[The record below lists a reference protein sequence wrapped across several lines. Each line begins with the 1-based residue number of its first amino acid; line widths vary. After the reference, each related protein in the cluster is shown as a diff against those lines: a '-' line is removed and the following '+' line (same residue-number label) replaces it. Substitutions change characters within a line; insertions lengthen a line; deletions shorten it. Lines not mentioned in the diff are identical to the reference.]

1 MSENGHNP
9 TLKAAQS
16 AATITLTIQFDQ
28 MTGAIG
34 VNGPIQNPV
43 ICYGMLELARQA
55 VQNYAQ
61 EQAKE
66 RRILPA
72 NVMPMVKP
80 A

>member
-9 TLKAAQS
+9 TLKAQS

-34 VNGPIQNPV
+34 VNGPIQNPLV
-43 ICYGMLELARQA
+43 CYGMLEMARQA
-55 VQNYAQ
+55 VQNFAT
-61 EQAKE
+61 EQAQRK
-66 RRILPA
+66 IQPVS
-72 NVMPMVKP
+72 VMPRL